1 MIFYIYTYNTTHPL
15 KGTNSAICEDVGRPR
30 DSYINSS
37 KSEREREIPYG
48 ITYMWNLKYGTN
60 EHIYRT
66 ETDSQT

>member
-37 KSEREREIPYG
+37 KSEREREIPYD
-48 ITYMWNLKYGTN
+48 ITYM
-60 EHIYRT
+60 
-66 ETDSQT
+66 